1 MLLKKTCHD
10 MLVSVSVLLNFEMLQ
25 HTTFPTKAEINYRMD
40 VRMCMGSFNFINC
53 LSWGSLPRKKCPVV
67 WLLASE
73 VPKQEAF
80 E

>member
-1 MLLKKTCHD
+1 MD
-10 MLVSVSVLLNFEMLQ
+10 DFPYLVM
-25 HTTFPTKAEINYRMD
+25 TKRASSSASLAEAETNYRMD
-40 VRMCMGSFNFINC
+40 VRMCMGSFNVINC